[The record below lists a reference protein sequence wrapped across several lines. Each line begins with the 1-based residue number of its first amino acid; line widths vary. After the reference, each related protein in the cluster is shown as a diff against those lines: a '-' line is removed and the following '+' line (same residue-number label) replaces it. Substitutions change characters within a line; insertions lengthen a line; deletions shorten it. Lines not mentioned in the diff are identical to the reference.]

1 MIEVMVGVGVV
12 VLVVAGLVALAIW
25 VSRMRVVEVKGERH
39 EPGKDKEFLTEDDI
53 NELLTEGGK
62 GEDDAG

>member
-12 VLVVAGLVALAIW
+12 VLVVAGLVALGIW
-25 VSRMRVVEVKGERH
+25 VSRMRVVEVKGERR

-53 NELLTEGGK
+53 NELLTEDGK
-62 GEDDAG
+62 GEGDAG